1 MLGPLCT
8 DKPELPPERYCALL
22 EKQEELLWEQILVKG
37 YINYLFEPN
46 KPERLRALLD
56 IAPTHP
62 LQDSSVAAYQHV
74 TAAAVSYQRRRY
86 AKILQEISKQ
96 LQK

>member
-1 MLGPLCT
+1 MS
-8 DKPELPPERYCALL
+8 DNSV
-22 EKQEELLWEQILVKG
+22 LVG
-37 YINYLFEPN
+37 MSGGV
-46 KPERLRALLD
+46 
-56 IAPTHP
+56 
-62 LQDSSVAAYQHV
+62 DSSVAAYQHV